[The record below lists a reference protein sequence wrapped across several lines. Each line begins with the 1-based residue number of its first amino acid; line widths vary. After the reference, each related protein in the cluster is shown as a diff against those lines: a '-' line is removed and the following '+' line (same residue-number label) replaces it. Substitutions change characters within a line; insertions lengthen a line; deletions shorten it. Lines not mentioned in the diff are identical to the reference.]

1 VILPYVSSGP
11 GKLELRTLLVR
22 ARAIDCTTFLA
33 AAGQAYPGAE
43 LA

>member
-1 VILPYVSSGP
+1 VILPYLSSGP
-11 GKLELRTLLVR
+11 GKLEQLTLLVR
-22 ARAIDCTTFLA
+22 PSAIDCTTFVA

>member
-1 VILPYVSSGP
+1 VILPYLSSGQA
-11 GKLELRTLLVR
+11 RTVD
-22 ARAIDCTTFLA
+22 AAGAASAIDCTTFVA